1 MLDPR
6 DRQDMACLGLM
17 VLVYGL
23 AGAPVLHAVVDHAGG
38 LGNWEGA
45 SPPTALRTHGHGHS
59 HRNAS
64 GGLEDPGHSHEDA
77 GEHGHGS
84 SDEDAGHPHQHAPG
98 SVEHLRAMA
107 VTYAAVLAPVVWW
120 VTLKAAVFL
129 GPLRLPGAPPRLTA
143 MPQGP

>member
-38 LGNWEGA
+38 LSGWEE
-45 SPPTALRTHGHGHS
+45 SSHPTALRPQGHGHT
-59 HRNAS
+59 
-64 GGLEDPGHSHEDA
+64 HEDA
-77 GEHGHGS
+77 GAHGHGPS
-84 SDEDAGHPHQHAPG
+84 SEEDAGDGEGDGSGHAHQHAPG
-98 SVEHLRAMA
+98 SVEHLRAVA
-107 VTYAAVLAPVVWW
+107 VTAAAMLALVVWW
-120 VTLKAAVFL
+120 VTLKVAVFL